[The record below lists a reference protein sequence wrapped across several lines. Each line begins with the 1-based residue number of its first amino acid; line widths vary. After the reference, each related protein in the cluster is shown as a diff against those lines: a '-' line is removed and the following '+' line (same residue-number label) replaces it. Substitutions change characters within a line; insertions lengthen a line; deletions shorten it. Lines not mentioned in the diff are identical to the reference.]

1 MATAWRTETQKEE
14 TKTMAHLITRRAAL
28 ALGGATLAAGGAG
41 AQIVTQPAT
50 PPTLPIEQGAT
61 LRMLR
66 PVRFVQP
73 DQDVW
78 NANCARFTQQ
88 TGVQVRVDFVGWEDI
103 TQQTAVTANTGAGP
117 DIIVGF
123 DAGPHLFADKVTDL
137 TDIATYLGTKYG
149 GWRPL
154 ARAYGM
160 RQGRWIGLPFGASG
174 GPAIWR
180 TSALREAGFD
190 RPPEDHAG
198 FLRLCQALRR
208 INKPAGFALGNA
220 VGDGNAF
227 ASWLVWSHGGFL
239 VDEQG
244 AVAINSPQ
252 TINALNYLRELYPTF
267 VPGTL
272 AWGDISN
279 NRAYAANECF
289 LTQNGVSLYFSMMN
303 DPALRPIAEDTQMT
317 PMPKGLADAAPNAG
331 LTLNAM
337 VFRHTRFPNAAK
349 ALLAFLMETPQ
360 YDPWLQANI
369 GYWSQPLNAFAASA
383 TWNQDPKVAV
393 FRDTMNSGFY
403 NGFKGPITEGS
414 VAATADYVLV
424 QMCAS
429 VASGQAT
436 PQAAAR
442 EAERRAT
449 RFFRAR

>member
-1 MATAWRTETQKEE
+1 MT
-14 TKTMAHLITRRAAL
+14 HIITRRAAL
-28 ALGGATLAAGGAG
+28 ALGGAGLVASQAG
-41 AQIVTQPAT
+41 AQVATQPAT
-50 PPTLPIEQGAT
+50 PPSLPIEAGAT

-73 DQDVW
+73 DEDTW
-78 NANCARFTQQ
+78 RANCARFTAQ
-88 TGVQVRVDFVGWEDI
+88 TGVPVRVDFVGWEDI

-123 DAGPHLFADKVTDL
+123 DAGPHLFADKVADL

-149 GWRPL
+149 GWRAL

-160 RQGRWIGLPFGASG
+160 RQGRWIGLPIGASG

-180 TSALREAGFD
+180 TSALREAGFE

-198 FLRLCQALRR
+198 FLRLCQELKKN
-208 INKPAGFALGNA
+208 NKPAGFALGNA

-244 AVAINSPQ
+244 GVGINSPQ

-289 LTQNGVSLYFSMMN
+289 LTQNGVSLYFSMKN
-303 DPALRPIAEDTQMT
+303 DPAMAALAEDTQMT

-337 VFRHTRFPNAAK
+337 VFRHSRFPNAAK
-349 ALLAFLMETPQ
+349 ALLAFLMETEQ

-369 GYWSQPLNAFAASA
+369 GYWSQPLNAYAASA
-383 TWNQDPKVAV
+383 VWNADPKVAV

-414 VAATADYVLV
+414 VAATADYVMV

-449 RFFRAR
+449 RFFRVR

>member
-1 MATAWRTETQKEE
+1 MT
-14 TKTMAHLITRRAAL
+14 HIITRRAAL
-28 ALGGATLAAGGAG
+28 ALGGAGLVASQAG
-41 AQIVTQPAT
+41 AQVVTQPAT
-50 PPTLPIEQGAT
+50 PPSLPIEAGAT

-73 DQDVW
+73 DEDTW
-78 NANCARFTQQ
+78 RANCARFTAQ
-88 TGVQVRVDFVGWEDI
+88 TGVPVRVDFVGWEDI

-123 DAGPHLFADKVTDL
+123 DAGPHLFADKVADL

-149 GWRPL
+149 GWRAL

-160 RQGRWIGLPFGASG
+160 RQGRWIGLPIGASG

-180 TSALREAGFD
+180 TSALREAGFE

-198 FLRLCQALRR
+198 FLRLCQELKKN
-208 INKPAGFALGNA
+208 NKPAGFALGNA

-244 AVAINSPQ
+244 GVGINSPQ

-289 LTQNGVSLYFSMMN
+289 LTQNGVSLYFSMKN
-303 DPALRPIAEDTQMT
+303 DPAMAALAEDTQMT

-337 VFRHTRFPNAAK
+337 VFRHSRFPNAAK
-349 ALLAFLMETPQ
+349 ALLAFLMETEQ

-369 GYWSQPLNAFAASA
+369 GYWSQPLNAYAASA
-383 TWNQDPKVAV
+383 VWNADPKVAV

-414 VAATADYVLV
+414 VAATADYVMV

-449 RFFRAR
+449 RFFRVR

>member
-1 MATAWRTETQKEE
+1 MT
-14 TKTMAHLITRRAAL
+14 HIITRRAAL
-28 ALGGATLAAGGAG
+28 ALGGAGLVASQAG
-41 AQIVTQPAT
+41 AQVVTQPAT
-50 PPTLPIEQGAT
+50 PPSLPIEAGAT

-73 DQDVW
+73 DEDTW
-78 NANCARFTQQ
+78 RANCARFTAQ
-88 TGVQVRVDFVGWEDI
+88 TGVPVRVDFVGWEDI

-123 DAGPHLFADKVTDL
+123 DAGPHLFADKVADL

-149 GWRPL
+149 GWRAL

-160 RQGRWIGLPFGASG
+160 RQGRWIGLPIGASG

-180 TSALREAGFD
+180 TSALREAGFE

-198 FLRLCQALRR
+198 FLRLCQELKKN
-208 INKPAGFALGNA
+208 NKPAGFALGNA

-244 AVAINSPQ
+244 GVGINSPQ

-289 LTQNGVSLYFSMMN
+289 LTQNGVSLYFSMKN
-303 DPALRPIAEDTQMT
+303 DPAMAALAEDTQMT

-337 VFRHTRFPNAAK
+337 VFRHSRFPNAAK
-349 ALLAFLMETPQ
+349 ALLAFLMETEQ

-369 GYWSQPLNAFAASA
+369 GYWSQPLNAYAASA
-383 TWNQDPKVAV
+383 VWNADPKVAV

-414 VAATADYVLV
+414 VAATADYVMV

>member
-1 MATAWRTETQKEE
+1 MTHQ
-14 TKTMAHLITRRAAL
+14 ITRRTAL
-28 ALGGATLAAGGAG
+28 ALGGSALAAGGAS
-41 AQIVTQPAT
+41 AQIQTQPAT
-50 PPTLPIEQGAT
+50 PLNLPIESGAS

-73 DQDVW
+73 DEDVW
-78 NANCARFTQQ
+78 RANCQRFAQQ
-88 TGVQVRVDFVGWEDI
+88 HGIQVRVDFVGWEDI

-123 DAGPHLFADKVTDL
+123 DAGPHLFADKIHDMSDV
-137 TDIATYLGTKYG
+137 AQYLGTKYG

-154 ARAYGM
+154 AQAYGM
-160 RQGRWIGLPFGASG
+160 RQNRWIALPFGASG

-190 RPPEDHAG
+190 SVPDDHAG

-227 ASWLVWSHGGFL
+227 ANWLVWSFGGSL
-239 VDEQG
+239 TDEQG
-244 AVAINSPQ
+244 NVSINSPQ

-267 VPGTL
+267 VQGTL

-279 NRAYAANECF
+279 NRAYSAQECF
-289 LTQNGVSLYFSMMN
+289 LTQNGVSLYFSLKN
-303 DPALRPIAEDTQMT
+303 DAATAAIAEDTQMT
-317 PMPKGLADAAPNAG
+317 PMPKGTLNAVPNAG

-337 VFRHTRFPNAAK
+337 VFRHSRFPNAAK
-349 ALLAFLMETPQ
+349 ALLAYLMEVEQ
-360 YDPWLQANI
+360 YDPWLRANI
-369 GYWSQPLNAFAASA
+369 GYWSQPLNAYAASA
-383 TWNQDPKVAV
+383 VWTSDPKISV
-393 FRDTMNSGFY
+393 FRDTMNNPFW
-403 NGFKGPITEGS
+403 NGYKGPITEGS
-414 VAATADYVLV
+414 VAATADYVMV

-436 PQAAAR
+436 PQAAAA
-442 EAERRAT
+442 EAERRAQ
-449 RFFRAR
+449 RYFRRR

>member
-1 MATAWRTETQKEE
+1 MANV
-14 TKTMAHLITRRAAL
+14 ITRRAAL
-28 ALGGATLAAGGAG
+28 AIGGSALVAGGAG

-50 PPTLPIEQGAT
+50 PPVLPIERGAT

-73 DQDVW
+73 DEEVW
-78 NANCARFTQQ
+78 RANCARFAQQ
-88 TGVQVRVDFVGWEDI
+88 HGIEVRVDFVGWEDI

-123 DAGPHLFADKVTDL
+123 DAGPHLFSDKIHDL

-154 ARAYGM
+154 AQAYGM

-174 GPAIWR
+174 GPALWR
-180 TSALREAGFD
+180 TSALREAGFE

-252 TINALNYLRELYPTF
+252 TIAALTYLRELYPTF
-267 VPGTL
+267 LPGTL

-289 LTQNGVSLYFSMMN
+289 LTQNGVSLYFSMLN
-303 DPALRPIAEDTQMT
+303 DPALKPIADDTQMT

-337 VFRHTRFPNAAK
+337 VFRHSRFPNAAK
-349 ALLAFLMETPQ
+349 ALLAFLMEADQ
-360 YDPWLQANI
+360 YDPWLRANI
-369 GYWSQPLNAFAASA
+369 GYWSQPLNAYAASA
-383 TWNQDPKVAV
+383 VWNNDPKVAV

-414 VAATADYVLV
+414 VAATADYVMV

-436 PQAAAR
+436 PAAAAA
-442 EAERRAT
+442 EAERRAR

>member
-1 MATAWRTETQKEE
+1 
-14 TKTMAHLITRRAAL
+14 MAHVITRRAAL
-28 ALGGATLAAGGAG
+28 AIGGSALVAGGAG

-50 PPTLPIEQGAT
+50 PPVLPIERGAT

-73 DQDVW
+73 DEEVW
-78 NANCARFTQQ
+78 RANCARFAQQ
-88 TGVQVRVDFVGWEDI
+88 HGIEVRVDFVGWEDI

-123 DAGPHLFADKVTDL
+123 DAGPHLFSDKIHDL

-154 ARAYGM
+154 AQAYGM

-174 GPAIWR
+174 GPALWR
-180 TSALREAGFD
+180 TSALREAGFE

-252 TINALNYLRELYPTF
+252 TIAALTYLRELYPTF
-267 VPGTL
+267 LPGTL

-289 LTQNGVSLYFSMMN
+289 LTQNGVSLYFSMLN
-303 DPALRPIAEDTQMT
+303 DPALKPIADDTQMT

-337 VFRHTRFPNAAK
+337 VFRHSRFPNAAK
-349 ALLAFLMETPQ
+349 ALLAFLMEADQ
-360 YDPWLQANI
+360 YDPWLRANI
-369 GYWSQPLNAFAASA
+369 GYWSQPLNAYAASA
-383 TWNQDPKVAV
+383 VWNNDPKVAV

-414 VAATADYVLV
+414 VAATADYVMV

-436 PQAAAR
+436 PAAAAA
-442 EAERRAT
+442 EAERRAR

>member
-1 MATAWRTETQKEE
+1 MT
-14 TKTMAHLITRRAAL
+14 HSITRRAAL
-28 ALGGATLAAGGAG
+28 ALGGAGLVASQAG
-41 AQIVTQPAT
+41 AQVVTQPAT
-50 PPTLPIEQGAT
+50 PPSLPIEAGAT

-73 DQDVW
+73 DEDTW
-78 NANCARFTQQ
+78 RANCARFTAQ
-88 TGVQVRVDFVGWEDI
+88 TGVPVRVDFVGWEDI

-123 DAGPHLFADKVTDL
+123 DAGPHLFADKVADL

-149 GWRPL
+149 GWRAL

-160 RQGRWIGLPFGASG
+160 RQGRWIGLPIGASG

-180 TSALREAGFD
+180 TSALREAGFE

-198 FLRLCQALRR
+198 FLRLCQELKKN
-208 INKPAGFALGNA
+208 NKPAGFALGNA

-244 AVAINSPQ
+244 GVGINSPQ

-289 LTQNGVSLYFSMMN
+289 LTQNGVSLYFSMKN
-303 DPALRPIAEDTQMT
+303 DPAMAALAEDTQMT

-337 VFRHTRFPNAAK
+337 VFRHSRFPNAAK
-349 ALLAFLMETPQ
+349 ALLAFLMETEQ

-369 GYWSQPLNAFAASA
+369 GYWSQPLNAYAASA
-383 TWNQDPKVAV
+383 VWNADPKVAV

-414 VAATADYVLV
+414 VAATADYVMV

-449 RFFRAR
+449 RFFRVR

>member
-1 MATAWRTETQKEE
+1 MT
-14 TKTMAHLITRRAAL
+14 HSITRRAAL
-28 ALGGATLAAGGAG
+28 ALGGAGLVASQAG
-41 AQIVTQPAT
+41 AQVVTQPAT
-50 PPTLPIEQGAT
+50 PPSLPIEAGAT

-73 DQDVW
+73 DEDTW
-78 NANCARFTQQ
+78 RANCARFTAQ
-88 TGVQVRVDFVGWEDI
+88 TGVPVRVDFVGWEDI

-123 DAGPHLFADKVTDL
+123 DAGPHLFADKVADL

-149 GWRPL
+149 GWRAL

-160 RQGRWIGLPFGASG
+160 RQGRWIGLPIGASG

-180 TSALREAGFD
+180 TSALREAGFE

-198 FLRLCQALRR
+198 FLRLCQELKKN
-208 INKPAGFALGNA
+208 NKPAGFALGNA

-244 AVAINSPQ
+244 GVAINSPQ

-289 LTQNGVSLYFSMMN
+289 LTQNGVSLYFSMKN
-303 DPALRPIAEDTQMT
+303 DPAMAALAEDTQMT

-337 VFRHTRFPNAAK
+337 VFRHSRFPNAAK
-349 ALLAFLMETPQ
+349 ALLAFLMETEQ

-369 GYWSQPLNAFAASA
+369 GYWSQPLNAYAASA
-383 TWNQDPKVAV
+383 VWNADPKVAV

-414 VAATADYVLV
+414 VAATADYVMV

-449 RFFRAR
+449 RFFRVR

>member
-1 MATAWRTETQKEE
+1 MTQD
-14 TKTMAHLITRRAAL
+14 ITRRTAL
-28 ALGGATLAAGGAG
+28 ALGGATLMAGQAG
-41 AQIVTQPAT
+41 AQIVAQPAT
-50 PPTLPIEQGAT
+50 PPNLPIEAGAT

-73 DQDVW
+73 DEDTW
-78 NANCARFTQQ
+78 RANCARFTAQ

-123 DAGPHLFADKVTDL
+123 DAGPHLFADKVHDL
-137 TDIATYLGTKYG
+137 TDIATYLGQKYG

-154 ARAYGM
+154 ARAYGT

-180 TSALREAGFD
+180 TSALREAGFE

-239 VDEQG
+239 VDEEG
-244 AVAINSPQ
+244 RVAINSPQ

-337 VFRHTRFPNAAK
+337 VFRHSRFPNAAK

-414 VAATADYVLV
+414 VAATADYVMV

-442 EAERRAT
+442 EAERRAQ